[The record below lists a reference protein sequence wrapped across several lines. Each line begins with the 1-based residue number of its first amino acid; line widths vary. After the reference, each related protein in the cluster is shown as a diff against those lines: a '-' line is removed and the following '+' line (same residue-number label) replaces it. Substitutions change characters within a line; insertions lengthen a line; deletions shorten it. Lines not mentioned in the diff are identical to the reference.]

1 MVKRNTECICTFAQ
15 KTVGDGCDFCNPDK
29 ALDYAYDAINELEAE
44 RDALKE
50 QIAAKDEALRQAA
63 MLADIASDWN
73 LDEIEIDGEMV
84 LTYDLHKR
92 FMQELE
98 GSSATGE
105 SE

>member
-1 MVKRNTECICTFAQ
+1 MSEAFEDYR
-15 KTVGDGCDFCNPDK
+15 
-29 ALDYAYDAINELEAE
+29 ALCEE
-44 RDALKE
+44 RDQLQAENAALRE

-73 LDEIEIDGEMV
+73 LEEVEIDGEMV

-92 FMQELE
+92 FMRALE

-105 SE
+105 EDAE